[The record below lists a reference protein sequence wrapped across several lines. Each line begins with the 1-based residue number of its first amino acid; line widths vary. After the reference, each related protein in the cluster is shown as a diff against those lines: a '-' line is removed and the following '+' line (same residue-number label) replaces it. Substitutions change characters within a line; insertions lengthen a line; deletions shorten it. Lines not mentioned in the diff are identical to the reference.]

1 MPQETTLEA
10 LRLAKAQQGVVSILN
25 PAPAPKDGLPKVCPR
40 QRAHASSR
48 ISPLSLSLWNIQ
60 EFLELASIVCPNET
74 ELEILTGLPVQT
86 LDEIRVAAMRL
97 QAMGANTVL
106 VTLGARGALLL
117 DKAESAKGGVL
128 LACPPAE
135 AVVDTSGAGDCFLGS
150 LAAYLAHGVRIVVVW
165 LKMHRLID

>member
-1 MPQETTLEA
+1 MYQ
-10 LRLAKAQQGVVSILN
+10 
-25 PAPAPKDGLPKVCPR
+25 R
-40 QRAHASSR
+40 QCTHIFSQLT
-48 ISPLSLSLWNIQ
+48 PLSRCNNPQ
-60 EFLELASIVCPNET
+60 EFLELSSIVCPNET

-86 LDEIRVAAMRL
+86 FDEIRVAAMHL

-128 LACPPAE
+128 FACPPAD

-150 LAAYLAHGVRIVVVW
+150 LAAYLAHGVRTCEFVA
-165 LKMHRLID
+165 LIS